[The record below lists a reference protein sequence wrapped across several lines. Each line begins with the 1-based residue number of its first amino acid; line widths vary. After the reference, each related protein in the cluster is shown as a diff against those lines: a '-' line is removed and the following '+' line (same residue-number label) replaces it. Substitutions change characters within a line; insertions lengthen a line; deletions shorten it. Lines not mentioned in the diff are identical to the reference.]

1 MRPRVAMPGAR
12 FARGRF
18 IHVRRCF
25 ARHRV
30 AWRAMH
36 EKWIVTGGIDAG
48 RTGNGEVIV

>member
-12 FARGRF
+12 FARGRL
-18 IHVRRCF
+18 IQVRRCY

-30 AWRAMH
+30 AWGAMH
-36 EKWIVTGGIDAG
+36 ERWIVTGGIDAG